1 MVEIIGHRGSSK
13 EAPENTLSS
22 NQLAFFEKADGIEV
36 DVRMTKDGE
45 LVCIHDKNTVR
56 TTGVDALIN
65 EKTIAELKSMDAG
78 VWKGE
83 QWKGET
89 IPSLAEVLEAIPQGK
104 KIYIEMKEGLDTIDP
119 LVRSIEASNLD
130 TNQISVI
137 SFHPEVVKKI
147 KQEIVQVTANLL
159 ISFESGKNDSVK
171 EILIKLEEGHLD
183 GVGAQN
189 HPKLSPYFVDK
200 LLAAD
205 KKVHVWTVDNVEEA
219 RNYKAMGL
227 SSITTNVP
235 GLIKSSL

>member
-22 NQLAFFEKADGIEV
+22 NQLAFFEKADGVEV

-78 VWKGE
+78 GWKGE
-83 QWKGET
+83 QWRGET

-189 HPKLSPYFVDK
+189 HPKLSPAFVDK

-219 RNYKAMGL
+219 KNYKAMGL

>member
-22 NQLAFFEKADGIEV
+22 NQLAFFEKADGVEV

-78 VWKGE
+78 GWKGE
-83 QWKGET
+83 QWRGET
-89 IPSLAEVLEAIPQGK
+89 IPSLTEVLEAIPQGK
-104 KIYIEMKEGLDTIDP
+104 KIYIEMKEGPDTVDP

-189 HPKLSPYFVDK
+189 HPKLSPAFVDK

-219 RNYKAMGL
+219 KNYKAMGL